1 MGIGVA
7 RIDGDRT
14 PVRVDGAVPPVVGLE
29 DDAEI
34 AVPVRLI
41 GHEHEAALDQREGFA
56 VAFLL
61 MREHPGIVQRTRMI
75 GDSLEYW
82 AVDFLSVGALL
93 VLLQKYR

>member
-41 GHEHEAALDQREGFA
+41 GQREGP
-56 VAFLL
+56 LL
-61 MREHPGIVQRTRMI
+61 PT
-75 GDSLEYW
+75 
-82 AVDFLSVGALL
+82 ALADL
-93 VLLQKYR
+93 DILDHFRVSAA